1 VTAAGDIF
9 TAGSQTATGLI
20 LTVAAGKTVSVGAVS
35 VVLNG
40 ATLGPKRAA
49 GNAAQNCVGTV
60 SVETVNDL
68 ASTSNH
74 PQLGGQV
81 SAVSLNV
88 ATADR
93 VVGLTNKPITV
104 AFTIQT
110 ALAASN
116 TVTINFPNGFIT
128 SATVTAV
135 PDTFTAGSQTG
146 TQVVLTVAASKTV
159 AAGAV
164 TVTLTGATIGGPRG
178 ASSSAVTVQTN
189 YDLSSDGGHPA
200 IGGLVTVPTLTI
212 PAEERL
218 ASVVNRRIVVGFTL
232 TTALVQS
239 DTIAISFPSSP
250 NSFVDSITNG
260 DVTGIAAA
268 ASYAS
273 NTITLTVAAA
283 GVTAGAKTVTICGV
297 TLNAFA
303 VDSAT
308 GIRVSTN
315 KDYTTACSASGTVG
329 TSQGTITDVSMT
341 IPFANRIKNTAQSAV
356 FAFTTSANI
365 PAATCGVSN
374 TVVLTVPGNFFAS
387 GTPSSSMTG
396 YTVGANFAAGTITL
410 SGTTAL
416 QAGKMTVTI
425 SGLTLGNPTAGS
437 DMGVTVGA
445 TGHATSA
452 GVPSG
457 PISGYQV
464 TKVTVSDTCQ
474 TSSACRT
481 VTIDVSSAGDAS
493 TIASGGTLAI
503 TGLPFSGT
511 PDAMYFAVAG
521 SSRGTLVT
529 STAVNGQ
536 GEITLT
542 VDSGSAAWSLGAT
555 ATITLSG
562 LTLTASAAFTAST
575 ISVGGSTPAYS
586 ATYAASSTGTTT
598 TSPLAL
604 ARAVPG
610 TTNTQATVTFSTTNG
625 IANNDVIRVYFPSG
639 FFIPNAV
646 TTDCSGSTSQA
657 ITATGLG
664 SCNTLTVNTN
674 NFNNGWIAVTY
685 SGPGTAAGSQT
696 LVLSGVSL
704 STTEKAATNGFY
716 VVTTSSS
723 CSAGGASTGTISNS
737 NPGGPGAQ
745 ASSAASAVLSAAV
758 AVAVAVMLML

>member
-1 VTAAGDIF
+1 
-9 TAGSQTATGLI
+9 
-20 LTVAAGKTVSVGAVS
+20 VAAGAVS

-40 ATLGPKRAA
+40 ATLGPKMAA
-49 GNAAQNCVGTV
+49 GNVAQNCVG
-60 SVETVNDL
+60 SFRVETVNDL
-68 ASTSNH
+68 VGTSNY

-88 ATADR
+88 ATSDR

-104 AFTIQT
+104 AFTMQT
-110 ALAASN
+110 ALAATN
-116 TVTINFPNGFIT
+116 TVTIYFPNNFIT
-128 SATVTAV
+128 TAGTVTAV
-135 PDTFTAGSQTG
+135 PDTFTAGSQTS

-159 AAGAV
+159 AAGPV

-178 ASSSAVTVQTN
+178 ASTVAVSVETN
-189 YDLSSDGGHPA
+189 YDLAGNGGHPA

-239 DTIAISFPSSP
+239 DTIAISFPTIGGT
-250 NSFVDSITNG
+250 SFVNTVTNG

-268 ASYAS
+268 AAYAT
-273 NTITLTVAAA
+273 NTITLTVASG
-283 GVTAGAKTVTICGV
+283 GVTVGAKSVTICGV

-303 VDSAT
+303 ADSAT

-329 TSQGTITDVSMT
+329 TIQGTITDVSMT
-341 IPFANRIKNTAQSAV
+341 IPFASRIASTGQSAV

-374 TVVLTVPGNFFAS
+374 SVVLTVPANFFAS
-387 GTPSSSMTG
+387 GTPTSSMSG
-396 YTVGANFAAGTITL
+396 YSAAANFAAGTITL
-410 SGTTAL
+410 TGTTAVT
-416 QAGKMTVTI
+416 AGKMTVTI
-425 SGLTLGNPTAGS
+425 SGLTLGAATVGS
-437 DMGVTVGA
+437 DTGVKVAA
-445 TGHATSA
+445 TGHTDSAT
-452 GVPSG
+452 VPSG

-464 TKVTVSDTCQ
+464 TKVTVSGTCQ
-474 TSSACRT
+474 TSAACRT
-481 VTIDVSSAGDAS
+481 VTIDVSSAGAAS
-493 TIASGGTLAI
+493 TISSTLDI

-511 PDAMYFAVAG
+511 PDAMYFPVAG

-529 STAVNGQ
+529 SNAVGAVTAGK
-536 GEITLT
+536 ITLT
-542 VDSGSAAWSLGAT
+542 VNSGSAAWSLGAT

-562 LTLTASAAFTAST
+562 LTLTATGAFTAST

-586 ATYAASSTGTTT
+586 ATYVASSTGTTT
-598 TSPLAL
+598 TSPLVL

-610 TTNTQATVTFSTTNG
+610 TTNTQATVTFSTTTG
-625 IANNDVIRVYFPSG
+625 IANGDIVRVYFPSG
-639 FFIPNAV
+639 FFIANAV
-646 TTDCSGSTSQA
+646 TTDCAGSTSQP

-664 SCNTLTVNTN
+664 SCNTLSVNTA

-685 SGPGTAAGSQT
+685 TGPGTAAGSQT
-696 LVLSGVSL
+696 LVLSGISL

-737 NPGGPGAQ
+737 NPGGPGAK
-745 ASSAASAVLSAAV
+745 ASSAVSAVLSVAA